1 MVNLPTGTEST
12 LSGFIS
18 SLITNERI
26 KSSSKSGTTRTAP
39 PRRKN
44 IKKAVVKEVFLMGL
58 YPVSGG
64 WNILKGICSVRPIH
78 IKKTI
83 IPVMQAIGENE
94 NFISL

>member
-1 MVNLPTGTEST
+1 
-12 LSGFIS
+12 
-18 SLITNERI
+18 
-26 KSSSKSGTTRTAP
+26 
-39 PRRKN
+39 
-44 IKKAVVKEVFLMGL
+44 MGL